1 MTIPTEQPH
10 QQRALAVAIEGPS
23 DDWIES
29 LEELKR
35 LADTAGVTVIAT
47 VTQRR
52 ERPDPVYFIG
62 KGKAQEIRQIAG
74 ETGAEVALVD
84 GDLTPTQQRNLE
96 QAADIG
102 VVDRSGLILDI
113 FAQRARTREG
123 KLQVEL
129 AQLSY
134 LLPRLTG
141 RGTELSR
148 LGGGIG
154 TRGPGETKLEVDRMR
169 IRRRINILRKQVARI
184 GKRRAVE
191 RRSRHRA
198 GVPVVALVGYTNAG
212 KSTLL
217 NALSDAN
224 VFVEDRLF
232 ATLDPTVRR
241 VELPGGREVLF
252 ADTVGFI
259 RNLPH
264 QLIAAFRATL
274 EEAVEA
280 DLLVH
285 VIDAAHPQ
293 MEKQIQTVRRVL
305 AELGSA
311 STPTVMAFNKADLV
325 ADRSR
330 LKERV
335 ARERHAVALSAL
347 TGEGLDEL
355 QRLVGERLEQELVQ
369 VEVLLP
375 WRGQDLLSEVRQRG
389 RVLAERFGEGGVDL
403 TVRVPGDLARRLRR
417 AAGVGGDGGQSHDG
431 Q

>member
-1 MTIPTEQPH
+1 VTIPTEQPH

>member
-10 QQRALAVAIEGPS
+10 RQRALAVAIEGPS